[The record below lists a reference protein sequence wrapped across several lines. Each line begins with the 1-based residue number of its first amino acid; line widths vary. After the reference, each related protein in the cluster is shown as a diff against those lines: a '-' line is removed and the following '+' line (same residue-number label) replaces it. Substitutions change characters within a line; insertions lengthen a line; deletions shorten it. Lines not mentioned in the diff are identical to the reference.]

1 MKTCKRQILIA
12 TTSVLL
18 LSNAVVAHEVPNL
31 EHSHAFQKVGYG
43 AYRQGHYVNGPAGS
57 IIIWSP
63 QLYTG
68 YPDNPPVQF
77 ARPRPI
83 DKAPGSKGLRPAPFR
98 SRLPQYGE
106 QLNRDFGD

>member
-1 MKTCKRQILIA
+1 LKTCKRQILIA
-12 TTSVLL
+12 TTSALL

-31 EHSHAFQKVGYG
+31 EHSHAFQRVGYG
-43 AYRQGHYVNGPAGS
+43 AYRQGHYVNGPTGS

-68 YPDNPPVQF
+68 YADDPPVEF

-83 DKAPGSKGLRPAPFR
+83 TKAPGSAGLRPPKMR
-98 SRLPQYGE
+98 SHSLRYGE
-106 QLNRDFGD
+106 QP